1 MAGVGG
7 AGESYDDAKARGDNK
22 GKAKHISA
30 ILALPENQ
38 YSPVFLIEDGILAIT
53 NKDYSTALLRA
64 NLAERHWQRMPSDL
78 IFSRKIMIY
87 ETQAKAWY
95 GIHVKSEGD
104 DVNALR
110 ESIRIWNKYKRHVG
124 TKSRLDLVKRA
135 DGQIQKL
142 EANLRRLE

>member
-1 MAGVGG
+1 
-7 AGESYDDAKARGDNK
+7 
-22 GKAKHISA
+22 
-30 ILALPENQ
+30 
-38 YSPVFLIEDGILAIT
+38 
-53 NKDYSTALLRA
+53 
-64 NLAERHWQRMPSDL
+64 MPSDL

-104 DVNALR
+104 DVDALR
-110 ESIRIWNKYKRHVG
+110 ASIRAWNTYKRHAS